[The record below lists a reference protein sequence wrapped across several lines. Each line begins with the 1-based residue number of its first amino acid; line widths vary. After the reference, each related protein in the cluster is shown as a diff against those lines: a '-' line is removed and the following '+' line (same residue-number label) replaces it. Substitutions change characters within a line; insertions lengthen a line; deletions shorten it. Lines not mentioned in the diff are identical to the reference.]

1 MKSMFFALL
10 LALSLPWTAWA
21 LDKEPFSPERFA
33 ALQAE
38 NHLVLVDISAPWCST
53 CAKQRDILKAYRAAH
68 PDVALHIL
76 DVDFDN
82 DKEAVKHFRAP
93 RQSTLLLYR
102 GEEQLWFS
110 VAETRKDAIFAALN
124 QGANAR

>member
-1 MKSMFFALL
+1 MKPMLFALL

-21 LDKEPFSPERFA
+21 LDKEPFSPARFA

-38 NHLVLVDISAPWCST
+38 NHLVLIDISAPWCST
-53 CAKQRDILKAYRAAH
+53 CAKQRDVLKAYRAAH
-68 PDVALHIL
+68 PEVALHIL

>member
-1 MKSMFFALL
+1 MKPLFFALA

-21 LDKEPFSPERFA
+21 LDKEPYSPERFA

-38 NHLVLVDISAPWCST
+38 NRLVLVDIFATWCPT
-53 CAKQRDILKAYRAAH
+53 CAKQAEVLKAYRAQH
-68 PDVALHIL
+68 PEVALHIL
-76 DVDFDN
+76 EVDFDQ
-82 DKEAVKHFRAP
+82 DKEAVKRFRAP

-110 VAETRKDAIFAALN
+110 VAETGQEAIFAAIN
-124 QGANAR
+124 QGAKTP